1 MTQIKMTAT
10 DMDGTL
16 LNPSNQ
22 ITERTT
28 NAIL

>member
-1 MTQIKMTAT
+1 MMQIKMIAT

-22 ITERTT
+22 VTERTVK
-28 NAIL
+28 AIL